1 MPEMI
6 LPGTYIE
13 VRPEGLIAPGQ
24 VTVGNVGVLGT
35 ASKGPVGKPVLL
47 SNYNDALSVFG
58 PYDSFMQPNDPTKKT
73 VDSLTLVRALEL
85 AFSHGASTV
94 YAVRV
99 TSSGGAGTASAPL
112 MKVLD
117 SVVVLNAAS
126 PGDWGNATSVT
137 VSAPDD
143 GDVLMTTETH
153 TMASGETSFTLVT
166 KAALSGRNRVA
177 VKKTGESAVPL
188 TVISTGTPAA
198 TEAMLTATA
207 VSWKLNPAFD
217 GASLIIDHV
226 VDSSLVRK
234 VTIKNG
240 TASESYVISSGTM
253 LAEQVNDPQNA
264 SQLVVAVP
272 NSTKATA
279 DQLPDVQVHALI
291 NGTNGNSNAAY
302 SGPKGLDTLLDTDV
316 HIIVAAGQSD
326 ALAGAALDAHCQK
339 ASDDVYKRDR
349 IAVVGSAP
357 MGSSRSGYVDSLIG
371 NTLSSDRVIFVAP
384 GIKTTSTAA
393 DEPLPAVTLPGS
405 YTAAAIAG
413 MLATLSPHLS
423 LTNKPVSADDL
434 EVRFNNA
441 ELTELVQ
448 NRVTA
453 LEVQRGIRVLR
464 GQTTSD
470 GPFREI
476 TTRRIVDYAKYGV
489 RSSASPYIGLLN
501 NDRVRGALRA
511 TIDSF
516 LKEMLDDEM
525 LVTYS
530 LEVTATRPQQIAG
543 IAQVTIMLQPVF
555 SINFIKVTMTL
566 S

>member
-1 MPEMI
+1 
-6 LPGTYIE
+6 
-13 VRPEGLIAPGQ
+13 
-24 VTVGNVGVLGT
+24 
-35 ASKGPVGKPVLL
+35 
-47 SNYNDALSVFG
+47 
-58 PYDSFMQPNDPTKKT
+58 
-73 VDSLTLVRALEL
+73 
-85 AFSHGASTV
+85 V

-99 TSSGGAGTASAPL
+99 ENGTGAKTAAATLTSPSGNCVALA
-112 MKVLD
+112 
-117 SVVVLNAAS
+117 AAS
-126 PGDWGNATSVT
+126 PGEWGNATSAAVT
-137 VSAPDD
+137 DPDA
-143 GDVLMTTETH
+143 GDVLMTTET
-153 TMASGETSFTLVT
+153 TTLGVAQNFALGKT
-166 KAALSGRNRVA
+166 AVLSGRNRVS
-177 VKKTGESAVPL
+177 VRKTDQSVVTLAIVTTGAAGAGQALMTTTDVSWTDTFDPGSFL
-188 TVISTGTPAA
+188 TV
-198 TEAMLTATA
+198 E
-207 VSWKLNPAFD
+207 
-217 GASLIIDHV
+217 HV
-226 VDSSLVRK
+226 VDNSLVRK
-234 VTIKNG
+234 VTLKNG
-240 TASESYVISSGTM
+240 TATESYLVVSGDM
-253 LAEQVNDPQNA
+253 LAAKINDAQNG
-264 SQLVVAVP
+264 SQLAVATP
-272 NSTKATA
+272 DA
-279 DQLPDVQVHALI
+279 DPAKSKELPDKQVQPLTT
-291 NGTNGNSNAAY
+291 GTNGNSGAVY
-302 SGPKGLDTLLDTDV
+302 SGAGGLDALLDSDV
-316 HIIVAAGQSD
+316 HILVAAGQSD
-326 ALAGAALDAHCQK
+326 TDAGAALDAHCQK

-349 IAVVGSAP
+349 IAVVGSAA
-357 MGSSRSGYVDSLIG
+357 MGSSRSNYVDGLIG

-384 GIKTTSTAA
+384 GIKTTSTAKE
-393 DEPLPAVTLPGS
+393 EPVPAVVLPGA

-423 LTNKPVSADDL
+423 LTNKPVSAADL

-453 LEVQRGIRVLR
+453 LEVERGIRVLR

-489 RSSASPYIGLLN
+489 RSSAAPYIGLLN

-525 LVTYS
+525 LVNYS